1 MGGRASRQQGDRIE
15 RELVALHREAG
26 VEAQRVPLSGAAG
39 GLYSGDLVIQASTG
53 QLKAEVKARAS
64 GEGFKTLEGWLGGND
79 LLFLRRDRAAP
90 LVVLPWPVYLRLLAG
105 NQVDTEKGG
114 GDYGEVINKYQ
125 HSEPGAGP
133 PARGGEIVTSSSR
146 VCPVVGAPAG

>member
-1 MGGRASRQQGDRIE
+1 MGGRASRQKGDRIE
-15 RELVALHREAG
+15 RELVTLHREAG

-39 GLYSGDLVIQASTG
+39 GQFSGDLVIQAPAG

-64 GEGFKTLEGWLGGND
+64 GDGFKTLEGWLGGND

-105 NQVDTEKGG
+105 DDGHQVDAEKGG
-114 GDYGEVINKYQ
+114 GDGI
-125 HSEPGAGP
+125 
-133 PARGGEIVTSSSR
+133 
-146 VCPVVGAPAG
+146 